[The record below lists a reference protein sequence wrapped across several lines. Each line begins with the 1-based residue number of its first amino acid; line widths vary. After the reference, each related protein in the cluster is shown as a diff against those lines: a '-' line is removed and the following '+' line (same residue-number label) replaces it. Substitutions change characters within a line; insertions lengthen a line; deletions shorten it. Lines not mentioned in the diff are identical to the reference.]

1 MKETSL
7 NIIYRRYKLEF
18 FPALLEDPKVVPED
32 KQKIRDLLKKPWNP
46 YIFRHSAL
54 TQKSTILREHTLRQH
69 AGWSIRSNMS
79 QKYLHYYGNE
89 SNESLLAEYGIVTEA
104 NKGNVLLPAN
114 LKPKICSNC
123 NESNIPDSK
132 FCGKCRMILTYD
144 AYEETLEKQKKK
156 GKRLEDLEKSLQ
168 AQLQTQQNQQK
179 ILEAIWNNMASAAA
193 SKEDEKKKKNNQYY
207 NDDDEN
213 NIHVSKLSLTWQKR
227 GGEEEEEEKEPPIT
241 TTAAETFVLA
251 DGKNNKLAKDMSPED
266 IGKLPWRN
274 LVSQEELRR
283 RLSSSSSL

>member
-104 NKGNVLLPAN
+104 NKSNVLLPAN
-114 LKPKICSNC
+114 LKPKACPNC

-132 FCGKCRMILTYD
+132 FCGKCRMVLTYD
-144 AYEETLEKQKKK
+144 AYEETLEDQKKK
-156 GKRLEDLEKSLQ
+156 DTKLKELEDKINMQQILQQKQTQAQEIQQGLLEMTAKAMKINTNGVYEQALQDKNSDLNADEFKELTYEQKLQ
-168 AQLQTQQNQQK
+168 AISEL
-179 ILEAIWNNMASAAA
+179 
-193 SKEDEKKKKNNQYY
+193 KEDTNKVIQNTLIPEIANISKNMK
-207 NDDDEN
+207 EN
-213 NIHVSKLSLTWQKR
+213 NIDGAK
-227 GGEEEEEEKEPPIT
+227 
-241 TTAAETFVLA
+241 AA
-251 DGKNNKLAKDMSPED
+251 AKMIIED
-266 IGKLPWRN
+266 KGFN
-274 LVSQEELRR
+274 ECF
-283 RLSSSSSL
+283 